1 VICLIRRNL
10 APLGAVLAFGSL
22 AVAQPLDLERA
33 RQGYEASD
41 LRTPQGQRAALTYAR
56 LAYHLRKFATAK
68 RVLGEFLGAV
78 PEHPEREAARA
89 LLEEIRA
96 RFQVERNT
104 VGVLLPLSGPFRRF
118 GRRVQ
123 QGIEV
128 ASEHSPGLTLK
139 FKDTKGDPAEARRAV
154 EELILQ
160 DRPIAI
166 LGPVGE
172 KESLAAAE
180 VAERYQ
186 VPILTLTRR
195 EGITQVGSFVFRNYL
210 TNEIQGRTM
219 ARYAMQVL
227 GLRSFAILYPNNRYG
242 DENMRAFWDEV
253 VKLGGTIRAVERYSA
268 QDQQYQDPVR
278 KLVGSFWLDLRPDMW
293 KDAERRPAART
304 FRARKKRWERAIKNL
319 RPIVDFDAIF
329 IPDFWNRLTFVIPWL
344 KYYDV
349 EFFTENVVRL
359 DRLRLKYGKKLPK
372 LVWLLGTNGWNSDR
386 LHRRIGDFVWRAVFC
401 DAIFPYSDD
410 PAWTTFVHRYK
421 ERFARDPHFLEAIG
435 YDSLRILHHVLQ
447 KSNAPTR
454 EALRDELRKLKDF
467 PGATGLTSFV
477 GGDVD
482 KKLHVLTIERTKVDV
497 NRYEIVPASMSP
509 REVAPAEGEVD
520 EPSEAEEAAQEN
532 AAGSR
537 RRQKRRKPR
546 E

>member
-1 VICLIRRNL
+1 LNRWHLAILGTVLALL
-10 APLGAVLAFGSL
+10 APAA
-22 AVAQPLDLERA
+22 AQPLDLERA
-33 RQGYEASD
+33 RGEYESAG
-41 LRTPQGQRAALTYAR
+41 LRTPEGQRAALTYAR
-56 LAYHLRKFATAK
+56 LAHHLRKFATAK
-68 RVLGEFLGAV
+68 RVLSEFLSAV

-89 LLEEIRA
+89 LLDEIRA
-96 RFQVERNT
+96 RFQVERST
-104 VGVLLPLSGPFRRF
+104 VGVLLPLSGPYRRF

-128 ASEHSPGLTLK
+128 AAEASPGLTLK

-154 EELILQ
+154 EELILR
-160 DRPIAI
+160 DHPIAI

-195 EGITQVGSFVFRNYL
+195 EGITQIGSFVFRNYL

-219 ARYAMQVL
+219 ARYAVQVL
-227 GLRSFAILYPNNRYG
+227 GLRRFAILYPRNAYG
-242 DENMRAFWDEV
+242 DENMRAFWDEA
-253 VKLGGTIRAVERYSA
+253 VKLGGTIRAVEHYSA

-278 KLVGSFWLDLRPDMW
+278 KLVGSFWLELRPDMW
-293 KDAERRPAART
+293 KEGERRQAGRT

-329 IPDFWNRLTFVIPWL
+329 IPDFWNRLTFVLPWL

-359 DRLRLKYGKKLPK
+359 DRLKLKYGKKLPK

-401 DAIFPYSDD
+401 DASYPASDD
-410 PAWTTFVHRYK
+410 PAWTTFVNRFK
-421 ERFARDPHFLEAIG
+421 EKHARDPHFLQAIG

-447 KSNAPTR
+447 KSNAPGR

-467 PGATGLTSFV
+467 PGATGLTGFT
-477 GGDVD
+477 GGDVE
-482 KKLHVLTIERTKVDV
+482 KKLQILTIERTRGDV

-509 REVAPAEGEVD
+509 REVTPAEGEVD
-520 EPSEAEEAAQEN
+520 QPSETEEAVEEN
-532 AAGSR
+532 GPGPH
-537 RRQKRRKPR
+537 KRRTLPAPR